1 MSRKSKILSNAEL
14 SAFCQQIS
22 LIIAAGLPTYY
33 GVSILCDEAPDKQT
47 HDLLKQIYKPMELGA
62 TLHSALKDTGYFPK
76 YMINMIQLG
85 EETGRLEEVLNSLSK
100 YYDREDEI
108 ASGIKSAVAYP
119 LVLSA
124 VMIAVIVVMIAK
136 VLPVFS
142 QIYAELGSEL
152 TGTAAVLMK
161 LSEYINRYL
170 LVIIAFMLFAALVL
184 FIFFKTRFGKKLLMK
199 TALSMS
205 IASSRFAN
213 CMFLALSSG
222 LDTDRGLDL
231 AQALVNNPVL
241 DSKIN
246 DCRKNISNGETFS
259 EALLHSNIFSKMYSS
274 WIAIG
279 SKTGSM
285 DEVMQ
290 HICTS
295 CEDDTDARLSR
306 FISVIEPAMVILL
319 CIFIGFILVSFLLPL
334 LGIISSIG

>member
-1 MSRKSKILSNAEL
+1 
-14 SAFCQQIS
+14 
-22 LIIAAGLPTYY
+22 
-33 GVSILCDEAPDKQT
+33 
-47 HDLLKQIYKPMELGA
+47 
-62 TLHSALKDTGYFPK
+62 
-76 YMINMIQLG
+76 
-85 EETGRLEEVLNSLSK
+85 
-100 YYDREDEI
+100 
-108 ASGIKSAVAYP
+108 
-119 LVLSA
+119 
-124 VMIAVIVVMIAK
+124 
-136 VLPVFS
+136 
-142 QIYAELGSEL
+142 
-152 TGTAAVLMK
+152 
-161 LSEYINRYL
+161 
-170 LVIIAFMLFAALVL
+170 MLFAALVL
-184 FIFFKTRFGKKLLMK
+184 FIFFKTLFGKKFLMK

>member
-47 HDLLKQIYKPMELGA
+47 RDLLEQIYKPMELGA

-161 LSEYINRYL
+161 LSE
-170 LVIIAFMLFAALVL
+170 
-184 FIFFKTRFGKKLLMK
+184 
-199 TALSMS
+199 
-205 IASSRFAN
+205 
-213 CMFLALSSG
+213 
-222 LDTDRGLDL
+222 
-231 AQALVNNPVL
+231 
-241 DSKIN
+241 
-246 DCRKNISNGETFS
+246 
-259 EALLHSNIFSKMYSS
+259 
-274 WIAIG
+274 
-279 SKTGSM
+279 
-285 DEVMQ
+285 
-290 HICTS
+290 
-295 CEDDTDARLSR
+295 
-306 FISVIEPAMVILL
+306 
-319 CIFIGFILVSFLLPL
+319 
-334 LGIISSIG
+334 

>member
-47 HDLLKQIYKPMELGA
+47 RDLLEQIYKPMELGA

-170 LVIIAFMLFAALVL
+170 LIIIAVMLFAALVL
-184 FIFFKTRFGKKLLMK
+184 FIFLRHASEKVPYENCSFHVNRFQPLCKLHVFSTLKRTRHRPW
-199 TALSMS
+199 S
-205 IASSRFAN
+205 
-213 CMFLALSSG
+213 
-222 LDTDRGLDL
+222 
-231 AQALVNNPVL
+231 
-241 DSKIN
+241 
-246 DCRKNISNGETFS
+246 
-259 EALLHSNIFSKMYSS
+259 
-274 WIAIG
+274 
-279 SKTGSM
+279 
-285 DEVMQ
+285 
-290 HICTS
+290 
-295 CEDDTDARLSR
+295 
-306 FISVIEPAMVILL
+306 
-319 CIFIGFILVSFLLPL
+319 
-334 LGIISSIG
+334 

>member
-47 HDLLKQIYKPMELGA
+47 HDLLEQIYKPMELGA

-100 YYDREDEI
+100 YYNREDEI
-108 ASGIKSAVAYP
+108 ASGIKSAVTYP

-161 LSEYINRYL
+161 LSKYINRYL
-170 LVIIAFMLFAALVL
+170 LIIIAFMLFA
-184 FIFFKTRFGKKLLMK
+184 GKKFLMK

>member
-1 MSRKSKILSNAEL
+1 MSNAEL

-47 HDLLKQIYKPMELGA
+47 HDLLEQIYKPMELGA

-124 VMIAVIVVMIAK
+124 VMIAVIVVMIGQGFTCILTEYMPK
-136 VLPVFS
+136 
-142 QIYAELGSEL
+142 LGSEL

-161 LSEYINRYL
+161 LSKYINRYL
-170 LVIIAFMLFAALVL
+170 LIIIAFMLFAALVL
-184 FIFFKTRFGKKLLMK
+184 FIFFKTRFGKKFLMK

-246 DCRKNISNGETFS
+246 DCRKYI
-259 EALLHSNIFSKMYSS
+259 
-274 WIAIG
+274 
-279 SKTGSM
+279 
-285 DEVMQ
+285 
-290 HICTS
+290 
-295 CEDDTDARLSR
+295 
-306 FISVIEPAMVILL
+306 
-319 CIFIGFILVSFLLPL
+319 
-334 LGIISSIG
+334 

>member
-33 GVSILCDEAPDKQT
+33 GVSILCDEAPDEQT
-47 HDLLKQIYKPMELGA
+47 HNLLEQIYKPMELGA
-62 TLHSALKDTGYFPK
+62 TLHSALKNTGYFPK

-108 ASGIKSAVAYP
+108 ASGIKSAVTYP

-161 LSEYINRYL
+161 LSKYINRYL
-170 LVIIAFMLFAALVL
+170 LIIIAFMLFATLVL
-184 FIFFKTRFGKKLLMK
+184 FIFFKNFYLMIYK
-199 TALSMS
+199 
-205 IASSRFAN
+205 SS
-213 CMFLALSSG
+213 L
-222 LDTDRGLDL
+222 
-231 AQALVNNPVL
+231 
-241 DSKIN
+241 
-246 DCRKNISNGETFS
+246 
-259 EALLHSNIFSKMYSS
+259 
-274 WIAIG
+274 
-279 SKTGSM
+279 
-285 DEVMQ
+285 
-290 HICTS
+290 
-295 CEDDTDARLSR
+295 
-306 FISVIEPAMVILL
+306 
-319 CIFIGFILVSFLLPL
+319 
-334 LGIISSIG
+334 

>member
-1 MSRKSKILSNAEL
+1 
-14 SAFCQQIS
+14 
-22 LIIAAGLPTYY
+22 
-33 GVSILCDEAPDKQT
+33 
-47 HDLLKQIYKPMELGA
+47 
-62 TLHSALKDTGYFPK
+62 
-76 YMINMIQLG
+76 
-85 EETGRLEEVLNSLSK
+85 
-100 YYDREDEI
+100 
-108 ASGIKSAVAYP
+108 
-119 LVLSA
+119 
-124 VMIAVIVVMIAK
+124 
-136 VLPVFS
+136 
-142 QIYAELGSEL
+142 
-152 TGTAAVLMK
+152 
-161 LSEYINRYL
+161 
-170 LVIIAFMLFAALVL
+170 
-184 FIFFKTRFGKKLLMK
+184 MK

-213 CMFLALSSG
+213 CMFLAPSSG

-246 DCRKNISNGETFS
+246 DCRINISNGETFS

>member
-1 MSRKSKILSNAEL
+1 
-14 SAFCQQIS
+14 
-22 LIIAAGLPTYY
+22 
-33 GVSILCDEAPDKQT
+33 
-47 HDLLKQIYKPMELGA
+47 MELGA

-108 ASGIKSAVAYP
+108 SSGIKSAVAYP

-170 LVIIAFMLFAALVL
+170 LIIIAFMLFAALVL
-184 FIFFKTRFGKKLLMK
+184 FIFFKTCFGKKFLMK

-222 LDTDRGLDL
+222 LDTDRGLYL

-241 DSKIN
+241 DSKIS

-279 SKTGSM
+279 SKTGGYGRGHAAYM
-285 DEVMQ
+285 Y
-290 HICTS
+290 
-295 CEDDTDARLSR
+295 
-306 FISVIEPAMVILL
+306 IL
-319 CIFIGFILVSFLLPL
+319 
-334 LGIISSIG
+334 

>member
-47 HDLLKQIYKPMELGA
+47 HDLLEQIYKPMELGA

-170 LVIIAFMLFAALVL
+170 LIIIAFMLFAALFL
-184 FIFFKTRFGKKLLMK
+184 FIFFKTRFGKRLLMK

-246 DCRKNISNGETFS
+246 DCRKIYLTARHFRR
-259 EALLHSNIFSKMYSS
+259 HCCTPIFFQRCTQAGLQSATKPGLWTRSCSIYVHPVRM
-274 WIAIG
+274 
-279 SKTGSM
+279 TQ
-285 DEVMQ
+285 MQ
-290 HICTS
+290 GCHDS
-295 CEDDTDARLSR
+295 YQ
-306 FISVIEPAMVILL
+306 
-319 CIFIGFILVSFLLPL
+319 
-334 LGIISSIG
+334 

>member
-1 MSRKSKILSNAEL
+1 
-14 SAFCQQIS
+14 
-22 LIIAAGLPTYY
+22 
-33 GVSILCDEAPDKQT
+33 
-47 HDLLKQIYKPMELGA
+47 
-62 TLHSALKDTGYFPK
+62 
-76 YMINMIQLG
+76 
-85 EETGRLEEVLNSLSK
+85 
-100 YYDREDEI
+100 
-108 ASGIKSAVAYP
+108 
-119 LVLSA
+119 
-124 VMIAVIVVMIAK
+124 MIAVIVVMIAK

-170 LVIIAFMLFAALVL
+170 LIIIAFMLFAALVL

>member
-47 HDLLKQIYKPMELGA
+47 HDLLEQIYKPMELGA

-170 LVIIAFMLFAALVL
+170 LIIIAVMLFAALVL
-184 FIFFKTRFGKKLLMK
+184 FIFFKK